1 MRPQPKLIFLSLLL
15 LALLFA
21 TNASAQTTRVY
32 VAVSG
37 NDTNQC
43 TISAPCKTVF
53 KAISV
58 VDVRGE
64 VIITENGDYDGFF
77 VAKSV
82 TVAATPG
89 VNAAI
94 VVSSS
99 GNAIWALL
107 TPADTVTFRN
117 LNLKGT
123 APFGVAT
130 IGIQNSHT
138 GTMYVDGCT
147 FTGFDTA
154 ILTTSG
160 PGYVFIHDS
169 VFRDNSFAVSLQGP
183 QSEGFLTAVVAGC
196 TMESN
201 AKGVSVGGRV
211 VATIRDS
218 IFANN
223 DHGVSVKPAVANQR
237 AEAVVDN
244 CTMTG
249 NNRGISANSN
259 GGSAIVRVTRST
271 ITKSV
276 FDGVQ
281 ILNGATV
288 YTLQNNTI
296 NGNLVDVNG
305 GQMIPVQLK

>member
-1 MRPQPKLIFLSLLL
+1 MHRPKLIFLSLLL
-15 LALLFA
+15 LALPFA
-21 TNASAQTTRVY
+21 TTASALTTRVF
-32 VAVSG
+32 VASSG

-43 TISAPCKTVF
+43 TASAPCRTVA

-64 VIITENGDYDGFF
+64 VIITESGDYDSFF

-82 TVAATPG
+82 TVAAAPG

-94 VVSSS
+94 VVPSA

-107 TPADTVTFRN
+107 TAADTVTFRN
-117 LNLKGT
+117 LNLKAT
-123 APFGVAT
+123 AAFGVAT
-130 IGIQNSHT
+130 IGIQNSQT

-154 ILTTSG
+154 ILTTYG
-160 PGYVFIHDS
+160 PGYVFVHDS
-169 VFRDNSFAVSLQGP
+169 VFRDNSFAVSLYGP
-183 QSEGFLTAVVAGC
+183 QTEGLLTAVVAGC
-196 TMESN
+196 TFESN
-201 AKGVSVGGRV
+201 ARGVFVSSRV

-223 DHGVSVKPAVANQR
+223 DHGVSVRPATAHQR
-237 AEAVVDN
+237 AEALVDN
-244 CTMTG
+244 CSMTG
-249 NNRGISANSN
+249 NNRGVSVNGNS
-259 GGSAIVRVTRST
+259 GVAVARLTRTT
-271 ITKSV
+271 ITSSV

-281 ILNGATV
+281 ILTGGAV

-296 NGNLVDVNG
+296 TGNLVDVNG
-305 GQMIPVQLK
+305 AQLIPLNVK